1 MGKNRLCKRFR
12 VGCKLPAKTSSSRPM
27 SGQNRFAPPSSG
39 QQTIRRSDLLRQLRR
54 AGLRRLTTIVAPAG
68 YGKTSLAVQW
78 YELLKEDGVKLCWV
92 SLDAEHTNQEAF
104 LLALIDALQ
113 TLLHEDG
120 ADAGNLPAAA
130 LLSVLATRLRK
141 IEGPLV
147 VFLDDYHFAQTDAT
161 EALMAK
167 ILADLSLEHVKL
179 VLVSRSP
186 PRFPLSA
193 LRLRGEFKQF
203 GVAELG
209 FTDAEAG
216 ELFAG
221 KGTHLTEE
229 QVGSFNRRTE
239 GWAVALQMVS
249 LLVSESEESDSILAS
264 FDGGGADMGS
274 YLSEQVFEHL
284 PEDIR
289 QFLIGTAAL
298 PAFNHSLLEAVL
310 ESREQADL
318 SERLADYALPV
329 TLLAGP
335 GNWMRFHPVFN
346 EFLKKTASRRG
357 IDANLALNR
366 AAHWFE
372 AHGDIDRA
380 VHHALSAG
388 DANLAARIV
397 ETAGGWRRVYATT
410 RGGATLFQALSGRA
424 SEIDLV
430 RFPLSTL
437 GLSIFNAKAAH
448 LAAANH
454 YLVIA
459 ERAAVADPTLAK
471 DLRVVRILL
480 ALYTDHWATAADL
493 SALEDDLR
501 QPDGMELIHRA
512 LALNMLSY
520 NFLIR
525 SELDR
530 ALHYG
535 HLAIRAFRDGGADF
549 GAMHLYTHIGQAF
562 FLSGDCASALSAYDE
577 LICEAQT
584 NIGPGSDL
592 DAVGQVLKAEVLS
605 MRGDAETAAEMLGWA
620 LPHLEL
626 HDTWFDLLAA
636 GFMAEQRVLR
646 MREDLLAAHAAMDRI
661 RAVARRRGFDRLTRL
676 IDGERAMLLMASGDL
691 DQAIRHAEANG
702 FGMQAIV
709 SDRANTLA
717 IHLRGA
723 TPAIFWTRAYLAL
736 GEKAK
741 AREVFDQFRMRQA
754 QRPHVPR
761 AIELALIEIGILLA
775 EGRADLAAASLSD
788 LVLTM
793 PLDDYRAL
801 LHLDHSA
808 GLGELRALA
817 NHSTVA
823 NVPRKRLQSLLMS
836 EETAQEPAIDEGGYA
851 FTGRERM
858 VLELLSSGLS
868 NKEIG
873 RMLALS
879 DNTIK
884 FHLRNIFAKLNVST
898 RTAAVTAARQKGMLD
913 R

>member
-1 MGKNRLCKRFR
+1 M
-12 VGCKLPAKTSSSRPM
+12 
-27 SGQNRFAPPSSG
+27 
-39 QQTIRRSDLLRQLRR
+39 RQLRR
-54 AGLRRLTTIVAPAG
+54 AGLRRLTAIVAPAG

-78 YELLKEDGVKLCWV
+78 YELLKEDGVNLCWV
-92 SLDAEHTNQEAF
+92 SLDAEHTNQETF

-113 TLLHEDG
+113 TLLDEDG
-120 ADAGNLPAAA
+120 GDAGNLPAGA
-130 LLSVLATRLRK
+130 LLSVLATRLRR
-141 IEGPLV
+141 IPSPFAF
-147 VFLDDYHFAQTDAT
+147 FLDDYHFAQADAI

-167 ILADLSLEHVKL
+167 ILADPSLEHVKL

-209 FTDAEAG
+209 FSDAEAR
-216 ELFAG
+216 ELFTG
-221 KGTHLTEE
+221 KGAHLTEE

-249 LLVSESEESDSILAS
+249 LLVSESEESDAILAS
-264 FDGGGADMGS
+264 FDGGGADMGA

-284 PEDIR
+284 PGEIR
-289 QFLIGTAAL
+289 RFLTETAAL

-310 ESREQADL
+310 EDSGSAGL
-318 SERLADYALPV
+318 IERLNDYALPV

-335 GNWMRFHPVFN
+335 GNWMRYHPVFN
-346 EFLKKTASRRG
+346 EFLKQTASRRG
-357 IDANLALNR
+357 VDAKRILNR

-372 AHGDIDRA
+372 GTGDIDRA
-380 VHHALSAG
+380 VHHALLAD

-410 RGGATLFQALSGRA
+410 RGGTTLFQALSGRA
-424 SEIDLV
+424 AEIDLG
-430 RFPLSTL
+430 RFPLATL
-437 GLSIFNAKAAH
+437 GLSIFNAKAAQ

-459 ERAAVADPTLAK
+459 ERAAGGDEILAK

-480 ALYTDHWATAADL
+480 ALYTDHWASAADL
-493 SALEDDLR
+493 SALENDLQ

-535 HLAIRAFRDGGADF
+535 HLALRAFRDGGADF

-562 FLSGDCASALSAYDE
+562 FFSGDCASALAAYDE
-577 LICEAQT
+577 LISEAQA
-584 NIGPGSDL
+584 NIAPGSDL
-592 DAVGQVLKAEVLS
+592 DAVGQVLKAEILS
-605 MRGDAETAAEMLGWA
+605 MRGETEAAAEMLGWA
-620 LPHLEL
+620 LPHLER

-636 GFMAEQRVLR
+636 GFMAEQRILR
-646 MREDLLAAHAAMDRI
+646 MGEDPVAAHTAMDRI

-676 IDGERAMLLMASGDL
+676 IDRERAMLLMASGDL
-691 DQAIRHAEANG
+691 DQAIRHAEASG
-702 FGMQAIV
+702 FGAQAIG
-709 SDRANTLA
+709 SDRANMLS

-736 GEKAK
+736 GEIPK
-741 AREVFDQFRMRQA
+741 AREVFDQLTARQT
-754 QRPHVPR
+754 QRPHIPR
-761 AIELALIEIGILLA
+761 RIELALIEMRILIA
-775 EGRADLAAASLSD
+775 EGRNDQAAARLSD
-788 LVLTM
+788 LVVTL
-793 PLDDYRAL
+793 PLSDYRAL
-801 LHLDHSA
+801 LHLEHAA
-808 GLGELRALA
+808 GLDELRTLA
-817 NHSTVA
+817 NHPAIASVT
-823 NVPRKRLQSLLMS
+823 RKRLQPLLGSAGSEQQPAGSDDLSL
-836 EETAQEPAIDEGGYA
+836 

-858 VLELLSSGLS
+858 VMELLSAGLS

-873 RMLALS
+873 RTLQLS

-884 FHLRNIFAKLNVST
+884 FHLRNIFTKLNVST
-898 RTAAVTAARQKGMLD
+898 RTAAVTAARQKGMLN

>member
-1 MGKNRLCKRFR
+1 
-12 VGCKLPAKTSSSRPM
+12 M

-39 QQTIRRSDLLRQLRR
+39 QQTIKRSDLLRQLRR
-54 AGLRRLTTIVAPAG
+54 AGLRRLTAIVAPAG

-78 YELLKEDGVKLCWV
+78 HELLKEDGVKLCWV
-92 SLDAEHTNQEAF
+92 SLDAEHANQEAF
-104 LLALIDALQ
+104 LLALIDGLQ
-113 TLLHEDG
+113 TLLDEDG

-130 LLSVLATRLRK
+130 LLSVLGTRLRK
-141 IEGPLV
+141 IDEPLV
-147 VFLDDYHFAQTDAT
+147 IFLDDYHFAQTDAT

-209 FTDAEAG
+209 FSDAEAR
-216 ELFAG
+216 ELFDG
-221 KGTHLTEE
+221 KGADLTEE

-249 LLVSESEESDSILAS
+249 LLVSDSEQSDAILAT

-289 QFLIGTAAL
+289 LFLVEIAAL
-298 PAFNHSLLEAVL
+298 PAFNQPLLEAAL
-310 ESREQADL
+310 ES
-318 SERLADYALPV
+318 SERAAMVERLNEYALPV

-346 EFLKKTASRRG
+346 EFLKETAGRRG
-357 IDANLALNR
+357 IDAARALNR

-372 AHGDIDRA
+372 GRGDIDRA

-410 RGGATLFQALSGRA
+410 RGGATLFQALSGHA

-430 RFPLSTL
+430 RFPLATL
-437 GLSIFNAKAAH
+437 GLSIFNAKAAQ

-459 ERAAVADPTLAK
+459 ERRAAGDPILAK

-480 ALYTDHWATAADL
+480 ALYTDHWASAADL

-501 QPDGMELIHRA
+501 QPDGMELIHQA

-562 FLSGDCASALSAYDE
+562 FLSGDCASALAAYDE

-584 NIGPGSDL
+584 NIAPGSDL

-605 MRGDAETAAEMLGWA
+605 MSGEVETSEEILGWA
-620 LPHLEL
+620 LPHLER

-661 RAVARRRGFDRLTRL
+661 RATARRRGFDRLTRL
-676 IDGERAMLLMASGDL
+676 IDGERAMLLISSGDL

-702 FGMQAIV
+702 FGVQAITA
-709 SDRANTLA
+709 DRANTLA

-736 GEKAK
+736 GESSK
-741 AREVFDQFRMRQA
+741 AREVFDQFRTRQS

-761 AIELALIEIGILLA
+761 AIELTLIEIGILVA
-775 EGRADLAAASLSD
+775 EGRADLAAARLSD

-801 LHLDHSA
+801 LRLDYAA

-817 NHSTVA
+817 NHPSVA
-823 NVPRKRLQSLLMS
+823 NVIRKRLQSLLM
-836 EETAQEPAIDEGGYA
+836 GGEATQNAAVDDSGSA

-898 RTAAVTAARQKGMLD
+898 RTAAVTAARQKGALT

>member
-1 MGKNRLCKRFR
+1 
-12 VGCKLPAKTSSSRPM
+12 M

-39 QQTIRRSDLLRQLRR
+39 QQTIKRSDLLRQLRR

-113 TLLHEDG
+113 TWLKEDG
-120 ADAGNLPAAA
+120 ADAGSLSATA

-167 ILADLSLEHVKL
+167 ILADLSLEHVRL
-179 VLVSRSP
+179 VLISRSP

-221 KGTHLTEE
+221 KGAHLTEA

-289 QFLIGTAAL
+289 QFLIETAAL

-310 ESREQADL
+310 GGREHADL
-318 SERLADYALPV
+318 SERLAEYALPV

-357 IDANLALNR
+357 VDANLALNR

-372 AHGDIDRA
+372 AQGDVDRA
-380 VHHALSAG
+380 VHHALLAG

-397 ETAGGWRRVYATT
+397 ETAGGWRRIYATT
-410 RGGATLFQALSGRA
+410 RGGATLFQALSARA

-430 RFPLSTL
+430 RFPLVTL
-437 GLSIFNAKAAH
+437 GLSIFNAKAAQ

-459 ERAAVADPTLAK
+459 ERAAAGDAILAK

-480 ALYTDHWATAADL
+480 ALYTDHWASSADL

-535 HLAIRAFRDGGADF
+535 HQATRAFRDGGADF
-549 GAMHLYTHIGQAF
+549 GAMHLYTHVGQAF
-562 FLSGDCASALSAYDE
+562 FLSGDCASALSSYEE
-577 LICEAQT
+577 LISEAQA
-584 NIGPGSDL
+584 NIGSGSDF

-605 MRGDAETAAEMLGWA
+605 MRGEVDVAAEILKWA

-676 IDGERAMLLMASGDL
+676 IDGERAMLLMGSGDL
-691 DQAIRHAEANG
+691 DQAIRHAEASG

-741 AREVFDQFRMRQA
+741 AREVFDQFRTRQA

-761 AIELALIEIGILLA
+761 TIELTLIEMAILLA
-775 EGRADLAAASLSD
+775 EGRADLAAARLSD

-793 PLDDYRAL
+793 PLGDYRAL
-801 LHLDHSA
+801 LHLDYST
-808 GLGELRALA
+808 GLDELRTLA
-817 NHSTVA
+817 NHQSVA
-823 NVPRKRLQSLLMS
+823 NLTRKRLQSLLVTG
-836 EETAQEPAIDEGGYA
+836 EPAQEQAAEDGAYV

-873 RMLALS
+873 RRLALS

-884 FHLRNIFAKLNVST
+884 FHLRNIFGKLNVST
-898 RTAAVTAARQKGMLD
+898 RTAAVTAARQKGMLN

>member
-1 MGKNRLCKRFR
+1 
-12 VGCKLPAKTSSSRPM
+12 M

-39 QQTIRRSDLLRQLRR
+39 QQTIKRSDLLRQLRR

-78 YELLKEDGVKLCWV
+78 YELLKADGVKLCWV
-92 SLDAEHTNQEAF
+92 SLDSEHTNQEAF

-209 FTDAEAG
+209 FSDAEAG

-229 QVGSFNRRTE
+229 QIGSFNRRTE

-249 LLVSESEESDSILAS
+249 LLVSESDESDSILAS
-264 FDGGGADMGS
+264 FDGGDTDMGS

-289 QFLIGTAAL
+289 QFLIDTAAL

-310 ESREQADL
+310 DSRERADL
-318 SERLADYALPV
+318 CESLAEYALPV

-357 IDANLALNR
+357 VDANRALNR

-372 AHGDIDRA
+372 ARGDIDRA

-410 RGGATLFQALSGRA
+410 RGGATLFQALSGHA
-424 SEIDLV
+424 SEIDLA
-430 RFPLSTL
+430 RFPLATL
-437 GLSIFNAKAAH
+437 GLSIFNAKAAQ

-454 YLVIA
+454 YLAIA
-459 ERAAVADPTLAK
+459 DRVAVGDPILAK
-471 DLRVVRILL
+471 DVRVVRILL
-480 ALYTDHWATAADL
+480 ALYTDHWASAADL

-562 FLSGDCASALSAYDE
+562 FLSGDCASALSAYEE

-605 MRGDAETAAEMLGWA
+605 MRGEAETAAEMLEWA

-646 MREDLLAAHAAMDRI
+646 MRGDLLAAHAAMDRI
-661 RAVARRRGFDRLTRL
+661 RATARRRSFERLTRL
-676 IDGERAMLLMASGDL
+676 IDVERAMLLMASGDL
-691 DQAIRHAEANG
+691 DHAIRHAEANG
-702 FGMQAIV
+702 FGMQAV
-709 SDRANTLA
+709 ASDRANALA

-723 TPAIFWTRAYLAL
+723 TPAIFWTRTHLAL
-736 GEKAK
+736 GDKAK
-741 AREVFDQFRMRQA
+741 AREIFDQFMMRQT

-761 AIELALIEIGILLA
+761 AIELALIEIEILLA
-775 EGRADLAAASLSD
+775 EGQSEPAAARLSD
-788 LVLTM
+788 LVLTT
-793 PLDDYRAL
+793 PLADYRNLLRFGHPVAL
-801 LHLDHSA
+801 S
-808 GLGELRALA
+808 ELRALVK
-817 NHSTVA
+817 HPTVA
-823 NVPRKRLQSLLMS
+823 AITRQRLQSLITDADVS
-836 EETAQEPAIDEGGYA
+836 EEPAVGSEDGSV
-851 FTGRERM
+851 FTGRERT

-873 RMLALS
+873 RMLTLS

-898 RTAAVTAARQKGMLD
+898 RTAAVTAARQKGVLD

>member
-1 MGKNRLCKRFR
+1 
-12 VGCKLPAKTSSSRPM
+12 M

-39 QQTIRRSDLLRQLRR
+39 QQTIKRSDLLRQLRR
-54 AGLRRLTTIVAPAG
+54 VGLRRLTTIVAPAG

-78 YELLKEDGVKLCWV
+78 YGLLGEDGVNLCWV

-113 TLLHEDG
+113 TLLDEDG
-120 ADAGNLPAAA
+120 ADAGNLPATA

-141 IEGPLV
+141 IAGPLV
-147 VFLDDYHFAQTDAT
+147 IFLDDYHFAQTDAT

-203 GVAELG
+203 GVTELG
-209 FTDAEAG
+209 FSDAEAR

-221 KGTHLTEE
+221 KGTRLTEE

-249 LLVSESEESDSILAS
+249 LLVSESEESDTILAA

-284 PEDIR
+284 PEEIR
-289 QFLIGTAAL
+289 RFLIDTAAL
-298 PAFNHSLLEAVL
+298 PAFNRSLLEAVL
-310 ESREQADL
+310 EDGERAGL
-318 SERLADYALPV
+318 IERLNDYALPV

-335 GNWMRFHPVFN
+335 GNWMRYHPVFN
-346 EFLKKTASRRG
+346 EFLKQTASRRG
-357 IDANLALNR
+357 VDAKRALNR
-366 AAHWFE
+366 AARWFE
-372 AHGDIDRA
+372 AQGDIDRA
-380 VHHALSAG
+380 VQHALSAG
-388 DANLAARIV
+388 DANLAASIV

-424 SEIDLV
+424 SEIDLG
-430 RFPLSTL
+430 RFPLATL
-437 GLSIFNAKAAH
+437 GLSIFNAKAAQ

-454 YLVIA
+454 YLVIV
-459 ERAAVADPTLAK
+459 ERVAAGDEILAK

-480 ALYTDHWATAADL
+480 ALYTDHWASTADL
-493 SALEDDLR
+493 SALENDLQ

-584 NIGPGSDL
+584 NIAAGSDL
-592 DAVGQVLKAEVLS
+592 DAVGQVLKAEILS
-605 MRGDAETAAEMLGWA
+605 MRGETEAAAEMLGWA
-620 LPHLEL
+620 LPHLER

-636 GFMAEQRVLR
+636 GFMAEQRTLR
-646 MREDLLAAHAAMDRI
+646 MSDDLLAAHAAMDRI

-676 IDGERAMLLMASGDL
+676 IDRERAMLLMVSGDL
-691 DQAIRHAEANG
+691 DQAIRHAEASG
-702 FGMQAIV
+702 FGKQALG
-709 SDRANTLA
+709 SDRANMLS

-723 TPAIFWTRAYLAL
+723 VPAIFWTRTHLAL
-736 GEKAK
+736 GEFAK
-741 AREVFDQFRMRQA
+741 AREVFDHLMMRQV

-761 AIELALIEIGILLA
+761 TIELALIEIRILIA
-775 EGRADLAAASLSD
+775 EGRTDLAAARLSD
-788 LVLTM
+788 LVVTM

-801 LHLDHSA
+801 LHLDHAA
-808 GLGELRALA
+808 GLGELRALS
-817 NHSTVA
+817 NHPTVA
-823 NVPRKRLQSLLMS
+823 NVTRKRLHSLLNGIGIVQQAAVS
-836 EETAQEPAIDEGGYA
+836 DDPSL

-858 VLELLSSGLS
+858 VMELLSSGLS

-873 RMLALS
+873 RTLSLS

-898 RTAAVTAARQKGMLD
+898 RTAAVTAARQKGMLNQ
-913 R
+913 

>member
-1 MGKNRLCKRFR
+1 
-12 VGCKLPAKTSSSRPM
+12 M

-92 SLDAEHTNQEAF
+92 SLDAEHTGQEAF

-113 TLLHEDG
+113 TLLNEDG

-130 LLSVLATRLRK
+130 LLSVLGTRLRK
-141 IEGPLV
+141 IEEPLV
-147 VFLDDYHFAQTDAT
+147 IFLDDYHFAQTDAT

-209 FTDAEAG
+209 FSDAEAR
-216 ELFAG
+216 ELFEG
-221 KGTHLTEE
+221 KGAHLTEE

-249 LLVSESEESDSILAS
+249 LLVAESEESDTILAS
-264 FDGGGADMGS
+264 FDGGGADMGA

-289 QFLIGTAAL
+289 LFLVETAAL
-298 PAFNHSLLEAVL
+298 PAFNQPLLDAVL
-310 ESREQADL
+310 ESGGRAGL
-318 SERLADYALPV
+318 IERLNEYALPV

-346 EFLKKTASRRG
+346 EFLKRTASRRG
-357 IDANLALNR
+357 VDANRALNR

-372 AHGDIDRA
+372 ARGDIDRA
-380 VHHALSAG
+380 VHHALLAG

-430 RFPLSTL
+430 RFPLATL
-437 GLSIFNAKAAH
+437 GLSIFHAKAAQ

-454 YLVIA
+454 YLATA
-459 ERAAVADPTLAK
+459 ERAAAGDPILAK

-480 ALYTDHWATAADL
+480 ALYTDHWASTADL
-493 SALEDDLR
+493 SALEDDLQ

-525 SELDR
+525 GELDR

-562 FLSGDCASALSAYDE
+562 FLSGDCASALAAYDE
-577 LICEAQT
+577 LICEAQA

-605 MRGDAETAAEMLGWA
+605 MRGEVDAAADMLGWA
-620 LPHLEL
+620 LPHLER

-646 MREDLLAAHAAMDRI
+646 MREDFLAAHAAMDRI
-661 RAVARRRGFDRLTRL
+661 RAAARRRGFDRLTRL

-702 FGMQAIV
+702 FGMQAIIA
-709 SDRANTLA
+709 DRANLLS

-736 GEKAK
+736 GEVSK
-741 AREVFDQFRMRQA
+741 AREVFDQFRTRQS
-754 QRPHVPR
+754 QRLHVPR
-761 AIELALIEIGILLA
+761 AIELALIEIGILVA
-775 EGRADLAAASLSD
+775 EDRADLAADRLSD

-801 LHLDHSA
+801 LHLDHAA

-817 NHSTVA
+817 DHPTVA
-823 NVPRKRLQSLLMS
+823 NVTRKRLQSLLVVA
-836 EETAQEPAIDEGGYA
+836 ETAQEPTIADGGSA

-898 RTAAVTAARQKGMLD
+898 RTAAVTAARQKGMLNQ
-913 R
+913 

>member
-12 VGCKLPAKTSSSRPM
+12 VGCKLPAKTASSRPM

-289 QFLIGTAAL
+289 EFLIGTAAL

-310 ESREQADL
+310 KSKEQADL

-372 AHGDIDRA
+372 AQGDIDRA

-397 ETAGGWRRVYATT
+397 ETSGGWRRVYATT

-430 RFPLSTL
+430 RFPLATL
-437 GLSIFNAKAAH
+437 GLSIFNAKAAQ

-459 ERAAVADPTLAK
+459 ERAAAADPSLAK

-562 FLSGDCASALSAYDE
+562 FLSGDCVSALSAYEE

-605 MRGDAETAAEMLGWA
+605 MRGEAEPAAEMLGWA

-646 MREDLLAAHAAMDRI
+646 MREDLLSAHAAMDRI

-723 TPAIFWTRAYLAL
+723 TPAIFWTRVYLAL
-736 GEKAK
+736 GETAK
-741 AREVFDQFRMRQA
+741 AREVFDQFRMRQS

-788 LVLTM
+788 LVLTT
-793 PLDDYRAL
+793 PLDDYQAL

-817 NHSTVA
+817 NHPTVA
-823 NVPRKRLQSLLMS
+823 NVPRKRLQSLLAS
-836 EETAQEPAIDEGGYA
+836 GETVHEPAVDDGGYA

-873 RMLALS
+873 RNLALS

>member
-1 MGKNRLCKRFR
+1 
-12 VGCKLPAKTSSSRPM
+12 M

-78 YELLKEDGVKLCWV
+78 YELLKEDRVKLCWV
-92 SLDAEHTNQEAF
+92 SLDAEHTSQEAF

-113 TLLHEDG
+113 TLSNEDG
-120 ADAGNLPAAA
+120 ADAGNLPATA
-130 LLSVLATRLRK
+130 LLSVLGTRLRK
-141 IEGPLV
+141 IEEPLV
-147 VFLDDYHFAQTDAT
+147 IFLDDYHFAQTDAT

-209 FTDAEAG
+209 FSDAEAR
-216 ELFAG
+216 ELFEG
-221 KGTHLTEE
+221 KGAHLTEE

-249 LLVSESEESDSILAS
+249 LLVAESEESDTILAS

-289 QFLIGTAAL
+289 LFLIETAAL
-298 PAFNHSLLEAVL
+298 PAFNRPLLEAVL
-310 ESREQADL
+310 ETGEDAGL
-318 SERLADYALPV
+318 IERLNEYALPV

-346 EFLKKTASRRG
+346 EFLKRTAGRRG
-357 IDANLALNR
+357 IDANRALNR

-380 VHHALSAG
+380 VHHALLA
-388 DANLAARIV
+388 DNANLAARIV

-410 RGGATLFQALSGRA
+410 RGGATLFQALSGHA

-430 RFPLSTL
+430 RFPLATL
-437 GLSIFNAKAAH
+437 GLSIFHAKAAQ

-454 YLVIA
+454 YLATA
-459 ERAAVADPTLAK
+459 ERAASGDPILAK

-480 ALYTDHWATAADL
+480 ALYTDHWASTADL
-493 SALEDDLR
+493 SALEDDLQ

-525 SELDR
+525 GELDR

-562 FLSGDCASALSAYDE
+562 FLSGDCASALASYDE
-577 LICEAQT
+577 LICEAQA

-605 MRGDAETAAEMLGWA
+605 MRGEAEAAAGMLEWA
-620 LPHLEL
+620 LPHLER

-646 MREDLLAAHAAMDRI
+646 MHEDFLAAHAAMDRI
-661 RAVARRRGFDRLTRL
+661 RAAARRRGFDRLSRL

-702 FGMQAIV
+702 FGIQAIV
-709 SDRANTLA
+709 ADRANLLS

-736 GEKAK
+736 GEVSK
-741 AREVFDQFRMRQA
+741 AREVFDQFRTRQS
-754 QRPHVPR
+754 QRLHIPR

-775 EGRADLAAASLSD
+775 EDRADVAAARLSD

-801 LHLDHSA
+801 LHLDHAA
-808 GLGELRALA
+808 GLGELRSLA
-817 NHSTVA
+817 THPTVA
-823 NVPRKRLQSLLMS
+823 NVTRKRLQSLLVAA
-836 EETAQEPAIDEGGYA
+836 ETMQEPAIADVGSA
-851 FTGRERM
+851 FTGREHM

-898 RTAAVTAARQKGMLD
+898 RTAAVTAARQKGMLN

>member
-1 MGKNRLCKRFR
+1 M
-12 VGCKLPAKTSSSRPM
+12 
-27 SGQNRFAPPSSG
+27 
-39 QQTIRRSDLLRQLRR
+39 
-54 AGLRRLTTIVAPAG
+54 TTIVAPAG

-78 YELLKEDGVKLCWV
+78 YELLKEDRVKLCWV
-92 SLDAEHTNQEAF
+92 SLDAEHTSQEAF

-113 TLLHEDG
+113 TLSNEDG
-120 ADAGNLPAAA
+120 ADAGNLPATA
-130 LLSVLATRLRK
+130 LLSVLGTRLRK
-141 IEGPLV
+141 IEEPLV
-147 VFLDDYHFAQTDAT
+147 IFLDDYHFAQTDAT

-209 FTDAEAG
+209 FSDAEAR
-216 ELFAG
+216 ELFEG
-221 KGTHLTEE
+221 KGAHLTEE

-249 LLVSESEESDSILAS
+249 LLVAESEESDTILAS

-289 QFLIGTAAL
+289 LFLIETAAL
-298 PAFNHSLLEAVL
+298 PAFNRPLLEAVL
-310 ESREQADL
+310 ETGEDAGL
-318 SERLADYALPV
+318 IERLNEYALPV

-346 EFLKKTASRRG
+346 EFLKRTAGRRG
-357 IDANLALNR
+357 IDANRALNR

-380 VHHALSAG
+380 VHHALLA
-388 DANLAARIV
+388 DNANLAARIV

-410 RGGATLFQALSGRA
+410 RGGATLFQALSGHA

-430 RFPLSTL
+430 RFPLATL
-437 GLSIFNAKAAH
+437 GLSIFHAKAAQ

-454 YLVIA
+454 YLATA
-459 ERAAVADPTLAK
+459 ERAASGDPILAK

-480 ALYTDHWATAADL
+480 ALYTDHWASTADL
-493 SALEDDLR
+493 SALEDDLQ

-525 SELDR
+525 GELDR

-562 FLSGDCASALSAYDE
+562 FLSGDCASALASYDE
-577 LICEAQT
+577 LICEAQA

-605 MRGDAETAAEMLGWA
+605 MGGEAEAAAGMLEWA
-620 LPHLEL
+620 LPHLER

-646 MREDLLAAHAAMDRI
+646 MHEDFLAAHAAMDRI
-661 RAVARRRGFDRLTRL
+661 RAAARRRGFDRLSRL

-702 FGMQAIV
+702 FGIQAIV
-709 SDRANTLA
+709 ADRANLLS

-736 GEKAK
+736 GEVSK
-741 AREVFDQFRMRQA
+741 AREVFDQFRTRQS
-754 QRPHVPR
+754 QRLHIPR
-761 AIELALIEIGILLA
+761 AIELALIDIGILLA
-775 EGRADLAAASLSD
+775 EDRADVAAARLSD

-801 LHLDHSA
+801 LHLDHVA
-808 GLGELRALA
+808 GLGELRSLA
-817 NHSTVA
+817 THPTVA
-823 NVPRKRLQSLLMS
+823 NVTRKRLQSLLVAA
-836 EETAQEPAIDEGGYA
+836 ETMQEPAIADVGSA
-851 FTGRERM
+851 FTGREHM

-898 RTAAVTAARQKGMLD
+898 RTAAVTAARQKGMLN

>member
-1 MGKNRLCKRFR
+1 M
-12 VGCKLPAKTSSSRPM
+12 
-27 SGQNRFAPPSSG
+27 
-39 QQTIRRSDLLRQLRR
+39 RQLRR

-78 YELLKEDGVKLCWV
+78 YELLKEDGVNLCWV
-92 SLDAEHTNQEAF
+92 SLDAEHTNQETF

-113 TLLHEDG
+113 TLLDEDG
-120 ADAGNLPAAA
+120 GDAGNLPAGA

-141 IEGPLV
+141 IPGPFAF
-147 VFLDDYHFAQTDAT
+147 FLDDYHFAQTDAI

-167 ILADLSLEHVKL
+167 ILADPTLEHVKL

-209 FTDAEAG
+209 FSDAEAC
-216 ELFAG
+216 ELFTG

-229 QVGSFNRRTE
+229 QVGAFNRRTE

-249 LLVSESEESDSILAS
+249 LLVSESEESDAILAS
-264 FDGGGADMGS
+264 FDGGGADMGA

-284 PEDIR
+284 PEEIR
-289 QFLIGTAAL
+289 QFLTETAAL
-298 PAFNHSLLEAVL
+298 PAFNHSLIEAVL
-310 ESREQADL
+310 EDSGNAGL
-318 SERLADYALPV
+318 IERLNDYALPV

-335 GNWMRFHPVFN
+335 GNWMRYHPVFN
-346 EFLKKTASRRG
+346 EFLKQTASRRG
-357 IDANLALNR
+357 VDAKRALNR
-366 AAHWFE
+366 AARWFE
-372 AHGDIDRA
+372 ARGDIDRA
-380 VHHALSAG
+380 VQHALSAG
-388 DANLAARIV
+388 DADLAARIV

-410 RGGATLFQALSGRA
+410 RGGTTLFQALSGRA
-424 SEIDLV
+424 SEIDLS
-430 RFPLSTL
+430 RFPLATL
-437 GLSIFNAKAAH
+437 GLSIFNAKAAQ

-459 ERAAVADPTLAK
+459 ERAAAGDEILAK

-480 ALYTDHWATAADL
+480 ALYTDHWASAADL
-493 SALEDDLR
+493 SALENDLQ

-535 HLAIRAFRDGGADF
+535 HLALRAFRDGGADF

-562 FLSGDCASALSAYDE
+562 FFSGDCASALTAYDE
-577 LICEAQT
+577 LISEAQA
-584 NIGPGSDL
+584 NIAPGSDL
-592 DAVGQVLKAEVLS
+592 DAVGQVLKAEILS
-605 MRGDAETAAEMLGWA
+605 MRGETEAAAGMLGWA
-620 LPHLEL
+620 LPHLER

-636 GFMAEQRVLR
+636 GFMAEQRILR
-646 MREDLLAAHAAMDRI
+646 MGEDPVAAHIAMDRI

-676 IDGERAMLLMASGDL
+676 IDRERAMLLMASGDL
-691 DQAIRHAEANG
+691 DQAIRHAEASG
-702 FGMQAIV
+702 FGTQAIG
-709 SDRANTLA
+709 SDRANMLS

-736 GEKAK
+736 GEIPK
-741 AREVFDQFRMRQA
+741 AREVFDQLTTRQA
-754 QRPHVPR
+754 QLPHIPR
-761 AIELALIEIGILLA
+761 RIELALIEMRILIA
-775 EGRADLAAASLSD
+775 EGRDDQAAARLSD
-788 LVLTM
+788 LAVSM
-793 PLDDYRAL
+793 PLSDYRAL
-801 LHLDHSA
+801 FHLDHAA
-808 GLGELRALA
+808 GLDELRTLA
-817 NHSTVA
+817 NHPAIASVT
-823 NVPRKRLQSLLMS
+823 RKRLQPLLGSAGSAQQPAGSDDLSL
-836 EETAQEPAIDEGGYA
+836 

-858 VLELLSSGLS
+858 VMELLSAGLS

-873 RMLALS
+873 RTLSLS

-884 FHLRNIFAKLNVST
+884 FHLRNIFTKLNVST
-898 RTAAVTAARQKGMLD
+898 RTAAVTAARQKGMLN

>member
-1 MGKNRLCKRFR
+1 
-12 VGCKLPAKTSSSRPM
+12 M

-113 TLLHEDG
+113 TLLNEDG
-120 ADAGNLPAAA
+120 ADVGNLPAAA
-130 LLSVLATRLRK
+130 LLSVLGTRLRK
-141 IEGPLV
+141 IEEPLV
-147 VFLDDYHFAQTDAT
+147 IFLDDYHFAQTDAT

-203 GVAELG
+203 GVTELG
-209 FTDAEAG
+209 FSDAEAR
-216 ELFAG
+216 ELFEG
-221 KGTHLTEE
+221 KGAHLTEE

-249 LLVSESEESDSILAS
+249 LLVAESEESDTILAS
-264 FDGGGADMGS
+264 FDGGGADMGA

-289 QFLIGTAAL
+289 LFLVETAAL
-298 PAFNHSLLEAVL
+298 PAFNQPLLEAVL
-310 ESREQADL
+310 GRGGHAGL
-318 SERLADYALPV
+318 IERLNEYALPV

-346 EFLKKTASRRG
+346 EFLKRTASRRG
-357 IDANLALNR
+357 VDANRALNR

-372 AHGDIDRA
+372 ARGDIDRA
-380 VHHALSAG
+380 VHHALLAG

-410 RGGATLFQALSGRA
+410 RGGATLFQALSGHA

-430 RFPLSTL
+430 RFPLATL
-437 GLSIFNAKAAH
+437 GLSIFHAKAAQ

-454 YLVIA
+454 YLVTA
-459 ERAAVADPTLAK
+459 ERAAAGDPILAK

-480 ALYTDHWATAADL
+480 ALYTDHWASSADL
-493 SALEDDLR
+493 SALEDDLQ

-525 SELDR
+525 GELDR

-562 FLSGDCASALSAYDE
+562 FLSGDCASALAAYDE
-577 LICEAQT
+577 LISEAQT
-584 NIGPGSDL
+584 NIAPGSDL

-605 MRGDAETAAEMLGWA
+605 MRGEADAAAGMLEWA
-620 LPHLEL
+620 LPHLER

-636 GFMAEQRVLR
+636 GFMAEQQVLR
-646 MREDLLAAHAAMDRI
+646 MHEDFLAAHAAMDRI
-661 RAVARRRGFDRLTRL
+661 RAAARRRGFDRLTRL

-691 DQAIRHAEANG
+691 DQAIRHAEASG
-702 FGMQAIV
+702 FGVQAIV
-709 SDRANTLA
+709 ADRDNLLS

-736 GEKAK
+736 GEVSK
-741 AREVFDQFRMRQA
+741 AREVFDQFRTRQS
-754 QRPHVPR
+754 QRLHVPR

-775 EGRADLAAASLSD
+775 EGRADVAAARLSD

-801 LHLDHSA
+801 LHLDHAA

-817 NHSTVA
+817 NHPTVA
-823 NVPRKRLQSLLMS
+823 NVTRKRLQSLLVAP
-836 EETAQEPAIDEGGYA
+836 ETMQEPGITDGGSA

-873 RMLALS
+873 RMLTLS

-898 RTAAVTAARQKGMLD
+898 RTAAVTAARQKGMLNK
-913 R
+913 

>member
-1 MGKNRLCKRFR
+1 
-12 VGCKLPAKTSSSRPM
+12 M

-113 TLLHEDG
+113 TLLNEDG
-120 ADAGNLPAAA
+120 GDAGNLPATA
-130 LLSVLATRLRK
+130 LLSVLSTRLRK

-203 GVAELG
+203 GVSELG

-221 KGTHLTEE
+221 KGAHLSEE

-249 LLVSESEESDSILAS
+249 LLVSESEQSDSILAS

-274 YLSEQVFEHL
+274 YLSEQVFEYL

-289 QFLIGTAAL
+289 QFLIDTAAL
-298 PAFNHSLLEAVL
+298 PAFNRSLLEAVL
-310 ESREQADL
+310 ESGERANL
-318 SERLADYALPV
+318 SERLSEYALPV

-357 IDANLALNR
+357 VDAKLALNR
-366 AAHWFE
+366 AALWFE
-372 AHGDIDRA
+372 AQGDIDRA

-388 DANLAARIV
+388 DANLAARMV

-430 RFPLSTL
+430 RFPLATL
-437 GLSIFNAKAAH
+437 GLSIFNAKAAQ

-459 ERAAVADPTLAK
+459 ERAAVGDPILAK
-471 DLRVVRILL
+471 DIRVVRILL
-480 ALYTDHWATAADL
+480 ALYTDHWASAADL

-562 FLSGDCASALSAYDE
+562 FLSGDCASALSAYEE
-577 LICEAQT
+577 LISEAQT

-605 MRGDAETAAEMLGWA
+605 MRGEADVAAEILGWA

-646 MREDLLAAHAAMDRI
+646 MRGDLLTAHAAMDRI

-702 FGMQAIV
+702 FGMQAV
-709 SDRANTLA
+709 VADRANMLS
-717 IHLRGA
+717 IHLRGS
-723 TPAIFWTRAYLAL
+723 TPAIFWTRAHLAL

-741 AREVFDQFRMRQA
+741 ARVVFDQFKTRQI

-761 AIELALIEIGILLA
+761 TIELALIELELLLA
-775 EGRADLAAASLSD
+775 EDRADLAAAGLSD

-793 PLDDYRAL
+793 PLSDYRAL
-801 LHLDHSA
+801 LRFDHA
-808 GLGELRALA
+808 GELSELRALA
-817 NHSTVA
+817 NHPTVA
-823 NVPRKRLQSLLMS
+823 AVIRKRLQSLFAS
-836 EETAQEPAIDEGGYA
+836 TETSQDVTVGDEGSA

-858 VLELLSSGLS
+858 VLELLSSGRS

-873 RMLALS
+873 RMLTLS

-884 FHLRNIFAKLNVST
+884 FHLRNIFAKLNVTT

>member
-1 MGKNRLCKRFR
+1 
-12 VGCKLPAKTSSSRPM
+12 M
-27 SGQNRFAPPSSG
+27 SGQNRFAPPYNG
-39 QQTIRRSDLLRQLRR
+39 RQTIKRSELLRQLRR

-68 YGKTSLAVQW
+68 YGKTSVAVQW
-78 YELLKEDGVKLCWV
+78 YELLKEDGIKLCWV
-92 SLDAEHTNQEAF
+92 SLDVEHTNQEAF
-104 LLALIDALQ
+104 LLILIDALQ
-113 TLLHEDG
+113 TLLDEDG

-130 LLSVLATRLRK
+130 LLSVLGTRLRK

-147 VFLDDYHFAQTDAT
+147 IFLDDYHFAQTDAT

-203 GVAELG
+203 GVADLG
-209 FTDAEAG
+209 FSNAEAG
-216 ELFAG
+216 QLFAG
-221 KGTHLTEE
+221 KGAHLTDE

-249 LLVSESEESDSILAS
+249 LLISESEESDAILAS
-264 FDGGGADMGS
+264 FDGGDVDMGS

-289 QFLIGTAAL
+289 QFLVDTAAL
-298 PAFNHSLLEAVL
+298 PAFNHSLLEVVL
-310 ESREQADL
+310 EST
-318 SERLADYALPV
+318 ERANLCQRLGEYALPV

-346 EFLKKTASRRG
+346 EFLKKTAGLRG
-357 IDANLALNR
+357 VDAKRALNR
-366 AAHWFE
+366 AALWFE

-380 VHHALSAG
+380 VYHALSAD

-410 RGGATLFQALSGRA
+410 RGGATLFRALSERA
-424 SEIDLV
+424 SEIDLS
-430 RFPLSTL
+430 RFPLATL
-437 GLSIFNAKAAH
+437 GLSIFNAKAAQ

-454 YLVIA
+454 YLAIA
-459 ERAAVADPTLAK
+459 ERSAAADPILAK

-480 ALYTDHWATAADL
+480 ALYTDHWASAADL

-525 SELDR
+525 SQLDR

-535 HLAIRAFRDGGADF
+535 HLALRAFRDGGADF

-562 FLSGDCASALSAYDE
+562 FLSGDCASALSAYEE

-605 MRGDAETAAEMLGWA
+605 MHGEAEAAAEILGWA

-636 GFMAEQRVLR
+636 GFLAEQRVLR
-646 MREDLLAAHAAMDRI
+646 MRGDLLAAHAAMDRI
-661 RAVARRRGFDRLTRL
+661 RAVARRRGFDRLARL

-691 DQAIRHAEANG
+691 DQAVRHAEASG
-702 FGMQAIV
+702 YGASAIR
-709 SDRANTLA
+709 SDRANLLS
-717 IHLRGA
+717 IHLRGT

-736 GEKAK
+736 GEKSK
-741 AREVFDQFRMRQA
+741 AREVFDQFRTRQA
-754 QRPHVPR
+754 ERPHVPR
-761 AIELALIEIGILLA
+761 AIELALIEIGILVA
-775 EGRADLAAASLSD
+775 EGRTDLAAALLSD

-793 PLDDYRAL
+793 PLDDYRASL
-801 LHLDHSA
+801 PLDHAA
-808 GLGELRALA
+808 GLAELRMLA
-817 NHSTVA
+817 NHPSVA
-823 NVPRKRLQSLLMS
+823 NIIRKRLHLLFAS
-836 EETAQEPAIDEGGYA
+836 AETTQEPAADDGGSA

-873 RMLALS
+873 RMLTLS

-898 RTAAVTAARQKGMLD
+898 RTAAVTAARQKGFFN

>member
-1 MGKNRLCKRFR
+1 
-12 VGCKLPAKTSSSRPM
+12 M
-27 SGQNRFAPPSSG
+27 SGQNRFAPPYNG
-39 QQTIRRSDLLRQLRR
+39 RQTIKRSELLRQLRR

-68 YGKTSLAVQW
+68 YGKTSVAVQW
-78 YELLKEDGVKLCWV
+78 YELLKEDGIKLCWV

-104 LLALIDALQ
+104 LLVLIDALQ
-113 TLLHEDG
+113 TLLDEDG

-130 LLSVLATRLRK
+130 LLSVLGTRLRK

-147 VFLDDYHFAQTDAT
+147 IFLDDYHFAQTDAT

-167 ILADLSLEHVKL
+167 ILADPSLEHVKL
-179 VLVSRSP
+179 ILVSRSP

-209 FTDAEAG
+209 FSDAEAG
-216 ELFAG
+216 QLFAG
-221 KGTHLTEE
+221 KGAHLTDE

-249 LLVSESEESDSILAS
+249 LLISESEESDAILAS
-264 FDGGGADMGS
+264 FDGGDVDMGS

-289 QFLIGTAAL
+289 RFLIDTAAL

-310 ESREQADL
+310 ESGERADL
-318 SERLADYALPV
+318 CQRLGEYALPV

-346 EFLKKTASRRG
+346 EFLKKTAGLRG
-357 IDANLALNR
+357 VDPKQALNR
-366 AAHWFE
+366 AALWFE
-372 AHGDIDRA
+372 ARGDIDRA
-380 VHHALSAG
+380 VHHALSAN
-388 DANLAARIV
+388 DADLAARIV

-424 SEIDLV
+424 SEIDLS
-430 RFPLSTL
+430 RFPLATL
-437 GLSIFNAKAAH
+437 GLSIFNAKAAQ

-454 YLVIA
+454 YLAIA
-459 ERAAVADPTLAK
+459 ERSAATDPILAK

-480 ALYTDHWATAADL
+480 ALYTDHWASAADL

-535 HLAIRAFRDGGADF
+535 HLALRAFRDGGADF

-562 FLSGDCASALSAYDE
+562 FLSGDCASALAAYQE

-605 MRGDAETAAEMLGWA
+605 MRGEAEAAAEILGWA

-646 MREDLLAAHAAMDRI
+646 MRGDLLAAHAAMDRI
-661 RAVARRRGFDRLTRL
+661 RAVARRRGFDRLARL

-691 DQAIRHAEANG
+691 DQAVRHAEANG
-702 FGMQAIV
+702 FGASAIR
-709 SDRANTLA
+709 SDRANQLS
-717 IHLRGA
+717 IHLRGT

-736 GEKAK
+736 GEGSK
-741 AREVFDQFRMRQA
+741 AREVFDQFRTRQA
-754 QRPHVPR
+754 ERPHVPR
-761 AIELALIEIGILLA
+761 TIELALIEMGILVA
-775 EGRADLAAASLSD
+775 EGRTDLAAARLSD

-793 PLDDYRAL
+793 PLDDYRASL
-801 LHLDHSA
+801 PLDHAA
-808 GLGELRALA
+808 GLAELRALA
-817 NHSTVA
+817 NHPSVA
-823 NVPRKRLQSLLMS
+823 NIIRKRLQLLFAS
-836 EETAQEPAIDEGGYA
+836 TETTPEAAADDGGST

-898 RTAAVTAARQKGMLD
+898 RTAAVMAARHKGIFNH
-913 R
+913 

>member
-1 MGKNRLCKRFR
+1 
-12 VGCKLPAKTSSSRPM
+12 M

-39 QQTIRRSDLLRQLRR
+39 QQTIKRSDLLRQLRR

-249 LLVSESEESDSILAS
+249 LLLSESEESDSILAS

-289 QFLIGTAAL
+289 QFLIDTAAL
-298 PAFNHSLLEAVL
+298 PAFNHSLLEVVL
-310 ESREQADL
+310 ENKEQADL
-318 SERLADYALPV
+318 GERLAEYALPV

-346 EFLKKTASRRG
+346 EFLKKTAGRRG

-372 AHGDIDRA
+372 ARGDIDRA

-388 DANLAARIV
+388 NANLAARIV

-430 RFPLSTL
+430 RFPLATL
-437 GLSIFNAKAAH
+437 GLSIFNAKAAQ

-459 ERAAVADPTLAK
+459 ERAAAGDPVLTK

-562 FLSGDCASALSAYDE
+562 FLSGDCASALSAYEE

-584 NIGPGSDL
+584 NIGAGSDL

-605 MRGDAETAAEMLGWA
+605 MRGEAEAAADILGWA

-646 MREDLLAAHAAMDRI
+646 MRGDLLAAHAAMDRI

-709 SDRANTLA
+709 ADRANTLA

-723 TPAIFWTRAYLAL
+723 TPAIFWTRVYLAL

-741 AREVFDQFRMRQA
+741 AREVFDQFRTRQA
-754 QRPHVPR
+754 QRLHVPR
-761 AIELALIEIGILLA
+761 AIELALIEIRILLA
-775 EGRADLAAASLSD
+775 EGRADLAAARLSD
-788 LVLTM
+788 LVLTT

-801 LHLDHSA
+801 LHLDQSA

-817 NHSTVA
+817 NHPTVA

-836 EETAQEPAIDEGGYA
+836 GETMQEPGVDDGGHA

-873 RMLALS
+873 RILALS

-898 RTAAVTAARQKGMLD
+898 RTAAVTAARQKGIFD

>member
-1 MGKNRLCKRFR
+1 
-12 VGCKLPAKTSSSRPM
+12 M

-78 YELLKEDGVKLCWV
+78 YELLKEDRVKLCWV
-92 SLDAEHTNQEAF
+92 SLDAEHTSQEAF

-113 TLLHEDG
+113 TLSNEDG
-120 ADAGNLPAAA
+120 ADAGNLPATA
-130 LLSVLATRLRK
+130 LLSVLGTRLRK
-141 IEGPLV
+141 IEEPLV
-147 VFLDDYHFAQTDAT
+147 IFLDDYHFAQTDAT

-209 FTDAEAG
+209 FSDAEAR
-216 ELFAG
+216 ELFEG
-221 KGTHLTEE
+221 KGAHLTEE

-249 LLVSESEESDSILAS
+249 LLVAESEESDTILAS

-289 QFLIGTAAL
+289 LFLIETAAL
-298 PAFNHSLLEAVL
+298 PAFNRPLLEAVL
-310 ESREQADL
+310 ETGEDAGL
-318 SERLADYALPV
+318 IERLNEYALPV

-346 EFLKKTASRRG
+346 EFLKRTAGRRG
-357 IDANLALNR
+357 IDANRALNR

-380 VHHALSAG
+380 VHHALLA
-388 DANLAARIV
+388 DNANLAARIV

-410 RGGATLFQALSGRA
+410 RGGATLFQALSGHA

-430 RFPLSTL
+430 RFPLATL
-437 GLSIFNAKAAH
+437 GLSIFHAKAAQ

-454 YLVIA
+454 YLATA
-459 ERAAVADPTLAK
+459 ERAASGDPILAK

-480 ALYTDHWATAADL
+480 ALYTDHWASTADL
-493 SALEDDLR
+493 SALEDDLQ

-525 SELDR
+525 GELDR

-562 FLSGDCASALSAYDE
+562 FLSGDCASALASYDE
-577 LICEAQT
+577 LICEAQA

-605 MRGDAETAAEMLGWA
+605 MGGEAEAAAGMLEWA
-620 LPHLEL
+620 LPHLER

-646 MREDLLAAHAAMDRI
+646 MHEDFLAAHAAMDRI
-661 RAVARRRGFDRLTRL
+661 RAAARRRGFDRLSRL

-702 FGMQAIV
+702 FGIQAIV
-709 SDRANTLA
+709 ADRANLLS

-736 GEKAK
+736 GEVSK
-741 AREVFDQFRMRQA
+741 AREVFDQFRTRQS
-754 QRPHVPR
+754 QRLHIPR
-761 AIELALIEIGILLA
+761 AIELALIDIGILLA
-775 EGRADLAAASLSD
+775 EDRADVAAARLSD

-801 LHLDHSA
+801 LHLDHVA
-808 GLGELRALA
+808 GLGELRSLA
-817 NHSTVA
+817 THPTVA
-823 NVPRKRLQSLLMS
+823 NVTRKRLQSLLVAA
-836 EETAQEPAIDEGGYA
+836 ETMQEPAIADVGSA
-851 FTGRERM
+851 FTGREHM

-898 RTAAVTAARQKGMLD
+898 RTAAVTAARQKGMLN

>member
-1 MGKNRLCKRFR
+1 
-12 VGCKLPAKTSSSRPM
+12 M

-39 QQTIRRSDLLRQLRR
+39 QQTIKRSDLLRQLRR

-78 YELLKEDGVKLCWV
+78 FEQLKEDGVNLCWV
-92 SLDAEHTNQEAF
+92 SLDAEHTSQETF

-113 TLLHEDG
+113 TLLDEDG
-120 ADAGNLPAAA
+120 GDAGNLPATA

-141 IEGPLV
+141 IAGPLV
-147 VFLDDYHFAQTDAT
+147 IFLDDYHFAQTDAV

-167 ILADLSLEHVKL
+167 ILADASLEHVKL

-203 GVAELG
+203 GAGELG
-209 FTDAEAG
+209 FSDAEAR
-216 ELFAG
+216 ELFLG

-249 LLVSESEESDSILAS
+249 LLVSESEQGDTILAS
-264 FDGGGADMGS
+264 FDGGSADMGA

-284 PEDIR
+284 PEEIR
-289 QFLIGTAAL
+289 QFLIETAAL
-298 PAFNHSLLEAVL
+298 PAFNRSLLEAVL
-310 ESREQADL
+310 DS
-318 SERLADYALPV
+318 SERVGLIERLNDYALPV

-335 GNWMRFHPVFN
+335 GNWMRYHPVFN
-346 EFLKKTASRRG
+346 EFLKQTASRRG
-357 IDANLALNR
+357 VDTKRILNR

-372 AHGDIDRA
+372 AKGDIERA
-380 VHHALSAG
+380 VQHALSAD

-410 RGGATLFQALSGRA
+410 RGGTTLFQALSGRA
-424 SEIDLV
+424 SEIDLG

-437 GLSIFNAKAAH
+437 GLSIFNAKAAQ

-459 ERAAVADPTLAK
+459 ERAAAGDEVLAK

-480 ALYTDHWATAADL
+480 ALYTDHWASAADL
-493 SALEDDLR
+493 SALENDLQ

-535 HLAIRAFRDGGADF
+535 HLAFRAFRDGGADF

-562 FLSGDCASALSAYDE
+562 FFSGDCASALSAYDE
-577 LICEAQT
+577 LIREAQT
-584 NIGPGSDL
+584 NIAAGSDL
-592 DAVGQVLKAEVLS
+592 DAVGQVLKAEILS
-605 MRGDAETAAEMLGWA
+605 MRGETEAAAEMLGWA
-620 LPHLEL
+620 LPHLER

-636 GFMAEQRVLR
+636 GFMAEQRTLR
-646 MREDLLAAHAAMDRI
+646 MGDDSIAAHVAMDRI

-676 IDGERAMLLMASGDL
+676 IDRERAMLLMASGDL
-691 DQAIRHAEANG
+691 DQAIRHAEASG
-702 FGMQAIV
+702 FGMQTIS
-709 SDRANTLA
+709 SDRANMLS

-723 TPAIFWTRAYLAL
+723 TPAIFWMRAYLAL
-736 GEKAK
+736 GEATK
-741 AREVFDQFRMRQA
+741 AREVFDQLTMRQA
-754 QRPHVPR
+754 QRPHIPR
-761 AIELALIEIGILLA
+761 RIELALIEMQILIA
-775 EGRADLAAASLSD
+775 EGRADVAAARLSD

-793 PLDDYRAL
+793 PLSDYRAL
-801 LHLDHSA
+801 LYLDHAA
-808 GLGELRALA
+808 GLGELRLLA
-817 NHSTVA
+817 NHPTIA
-823 NVPRKRLQSLLMS
+823 NVTRKRLQSLLNS
-836 EETAQEPAIDEGGYA
+836 VDTTQQAAGSDDLSL

-858 VLELLSSGLS
+858 VMELLSAGLS

-873 RMLALS
+873 RTLSLS

-884 FHLRNIFAKLNVST
+884 FHLRNIFTKLNVST
-898 RTAAVTAARQKGMLD
+898 RTAAVTAARKKGMLN